1 MASRGI
7 QSREIDQIIERQMR
21 QWELGRSAQ
30 VNKEREAH
38 LAAGKGEVID
48 YITISRER
56 GSGGEQIA
64 KILADLLK
72 WQWYDREILDRM
84 AEDMKVH
91 KSVVQSVDERT
102 IGWIEDW
109 LGPLFTGR
117 SVGQLSY
124 YQHLAKI
131 LLVIARHGQAIIVG
145 RAAGLLL
152 PRQRGLSVRVTAP
165 FELRCERYAQE
176 NQVGLKEAKGIV
188 QKADRAQR
196 SFVRDMLN
204 TDLWDCRH
212 YDIVINTEKLTPK
225 SSAKLIWR
233 TLDQRRVGEEKL

>member
-1 MASRGI
+1 MASRSI
-7 QSREIDQIIERQMR
+7 HSREINQIIERQMR
-21 QWELGRSAQ
+21 QWELERDAQ
-30 VNKEREAH
+30 DKKEREAH

-48 YITISRER
+48 YIAISREP

-64 KILADLLK
+64 KILAGLLK

-109 LGPLFTGR
+109 LAPLFTGR

-124 YQHLAKI
+124 YQHLGRV
-131 LLVIARHGQAIIVG
+131 LLVIANHGRAIIVG
-145 RAAGLLL
+145 RAAGLVL
-152 PRQRGLSVRVTAP
+152 PRERGLSVRVTAP

-176 NQVGLKEAKGIV
+176 NRVSVKEARGIV

-212 YDIVINTEKLTPK
+212 YDIVLNTEKLTPTAT
-225 SSAKLIWR
+225 AKLIWR
-233 TLDQRRVGEEKL
+233 TLDQRRKSKEP

>member
-1 MASRGI
+1 MVIRNI
-7 QSREIDQIIERQMR
+7 QSREINQIIEQQMR
-21 QWELGRSAQ
+21 QWEMERSTQ
-30 VNKEREAH
+30 DKKEREAH

-48 YITISRER
+48 YITISREP

-64 KILADLLK
+64 QMLADLLK

-91 KSVVQSVDERT
+91 KSVVASVDERT

-109 LGPLFTGR
+109 LAPIFTGR

-124 YQHLAKI
+124 YQHLAKV
-131 LLVIARHGQAIIVG
+131 LLVIARHGQVIIVG

-152 PRQRGLSVRVTAP
+152 PREKGLSVRVTAP
-165 FELRCERYAQE
+165 FELRSERYAKE
-176 NQVGLKEAKGIV
+176 NQIGIKEARDIV
-188 QKADRAQR
+188 QKADRAQQ

-204 TDLWDCRH
+204 TDIWDCRH
-212 YDIVINTEKLTPK
+212 YDIVINTEKLTHI
-225 SSAKLIWR
+225 SAAKLIWR
-233 TLDQRRVGEEKL
+233 TLDQRRKSEEQ